1 MSERRYKKTQ
11 KEIEENVRNKYK
23 IESNKRLSELRYH
36 VGHIKE
42 YEDLLEGSVEGRTFK
57 NSLNQVEVNKINKEE
72 FEKKIEEGNLKIKD
86 KYEGK
91 NFKTTYIKTDNG
103 FLINRDFNEDE
114 RKHWETFDKSHR
126 DFRFN
131 LEDFEKETKYTAG
144 INSGTWIS
152 KEDNEDPIL
161 FGFEVK
167 IKSEHSPLL
176 NDELLKFILRY
187 NKLKEINDRLKILE
201 KFKIELSKY
210 FELSSI
216 SKVDIKGNLLTQEEA
231 NNGPVGIGGG
241 KKDDVYIDDS
251 GNVFIKEQFS
261 DGSRWIPSG
270 IDSLIGSDKYIT
282 NKKYYLKKI
291 DGLDKLVEKN
301 TWFDKNKPF
310 VKYDGTE
317 LITLTFVEDTTL
329 NIGTLISL
337 YKTLYWDRL
346 KGKNPIPE
354 NLLKFDCQIIV
365 SEVRNFVKHKKEFY
379 DKSVVVDDDLLDEE
393 DRSFKR
399 ELEKNRLFS
408 TLYKSKVTK
417 YVYNLYECQFWMDSL
432 SHPASID
439 MGTEPKTNDA
449 TIKFS
454 YKYSDLSFEK
464 YSDSSGEWTKIKN
477 GHKEETNGNNYLTFK
492 VEQMERLLGNV
503 RPSIEPFIEKDIP
516 PLFEVRDVPPEP
528 PNPEGKPQNIYKTRF
543 IRPLDPAGFIKRRVG
558 VVKAI
563 AIGELQK
570 KIATLTPLLTN
581 ALNRIREGIGFKKP
595 NVYRGDIKSGKLK
608 FSEAPLEKFRYSNS
622 DIDKSKSRS
631 VSGVVGDKR
640 VFYDTRTAILRIPN
654 GIRKPNV
661 PVYAADIG
669 SAIYSLVDGVNPPN
683 NIY

>member
-11 KEIEENVRNKYK
+11 EEIIKNVRNKYK
-23 IESNKRLSELRYH
+23 INEVTTIRDYI
-36 VGHIKE
+36 GFIKE
-42 YEDLLEGSVEGRTFK
+42 YEDLLDKDEQGRTFK
-57 NSLNQVEVNKINKEE
+57 KSLNQVEVSKRNKEE
-72 FEKKIEEGNLKIKD
+72 FGKKIKD
-86 KYEGK
+86 ENEKIEAKYKDK
-91 NFKTTYIKTDNG
+91 NFKTTYKKNPDGG

-114 RKHWETFDKSHR
+114 RKYWETFDKSHR

-131 LEDFEKETKYTAG
+131 LEDLKRESKYTDG
-144 INSGTWIS
+144 TNRGTWIS

-167 IKSEHSPLL
+167 IKSNYSPLL
-176 NDELLKFILRY
+176 NGELDNFLSSY
-187 NKLKEINDRLKILE
+187 SNLKELRNRIEILK
-201 KFKIELSKY
+201 KFKTELSKY
-210 FELSSI
+210 FNLGQPNVRRMDLPTSI
-216 SKVDIKGNLLTQEEA
+216 SRDSDGNRTDLYKYNRQLPGTTYNEDTQTWDLTVKL
-231 NNGPVGIGGG
+231 PIS
-241 KKDDVYIDDS
+241 DDDS
-251 GNVFIKEQFS
+251 KFYGGETYVVGFPDNKA
-261 DGSRWIPSG
+261 
-270 IDSLIGSDKYIT
+270 

-365 SEVRNFVKHKKEFY
+365 SEVRNFVKHKKVKIPIIRNS
-379 DKSVVVDDDLLDEE
+379 DI
-393 DRSFKR
+393 
-399 ELEKNRLFS
+399 
-408 TLYKSKVTK
+408 YKSNVTK

-432 SHPASID
+432 SHPGSID

-454 YKYSDLSFEK
+454 YKYSDLSFDR
-464 YSDSSGEWTKIKN
+464 YYDSRGEWTKIKN
-477 GHKEETNGNNYLTFK
+477 GHKEEEVENNYLSIEK
-492 VEQMERLLGNV
+492 EGMERLLGNV
-503 RPSIEPFIEKDIP
+503 RPSLNINITQVVGLTES
-516 PLFEVRDVPPEP
+516 RGTAPERS
-528 PNPEGKPQNIYKTRF
+528 ESGKSPQNIYKNRFTRA
-543 IRPLDPAGFIKRRVG
+543 LDPAGFIKRRVG

-581 ALNRIREGIGFKKP
+581 ALNRIREGIGLKKP

-640 VFYDTRTAILRIPN
+640 VFYDTRAAILRIPN